1 MTCVAPPELEEGQLI
16 ASVEGDAS
24 ASVSAHLALCPSCRA
39 RAEALAD
46 LYGGLRLRLYRLDC
60 PPADELSEFRL
71 GMLDGALQARVA
83 SHIGHCPHCR
93 RELAQLDDYLDSLAA
108 ELEPS
113 LAERVKVL
121 IARLVRGGGGPILGL
136 APAGVRGDDDRSLI
150 YEAGDLQLALEILPS
165 AERPGSSELF
175 GLISGGDTAGMRV
188 ELRRDGL
195 LASTAEVDPAG
206 NVVITD
212 LPPGS
217 YELTLRGPGL
227 EVQVRD
233 LRIS

>member
-1 MTCVAPPELEEGQLI
+1 MTCAAPPELEEGQLI
-16 ASVEGDAS
+16 AAVEGEAS
-24 ASVSAHLALCPSCRA
+24 ATVSAHLAMCAHCRA
-39 RAEALAD
+39 RADAQAAL
-46 LYGGLRLRLYRLDC
+46 YSGLRARLYRLDC
-60 PPADELSEFRL
+60 PPAEELSELRL
-71 GMLDGALQARVA
+71 GLLAGEPRMRLE
-83 SHIGHCPHCR
+83 SHISHCPHCR

-136 APAGVRGDDDRSLI
+136 APAGVRGDDDRALV
-150 YEAGDLQLALEILPS
+150 YEAGEIQLALEILPS
-165 AERPGSSELF
+165 ANTPGYCELL

-188 ELRRDGL
+188 ELLREGL
-195 LASTAEVDPAG
+195 PAGAAEVDPAG
-206 NVVITD
+206 NVVID
-212 LPPGS
+212 NLPPGT

-233 LRIS
+233 LRIA